1 MLSLPRRV
9 GGDNSGSFSAMKIT
23 HRSPA
28 APLTTAAEPAAAALT
43 LPSFDKAPRLSCCCR
58 LSELMPKVREVHD
71 AVRAARLATEQTD
84 VAA

>member
-9 GGDNSGSFSAMKIT
+9 GRDNPVFSAMKIT
-23 HRSPA
+23 HRAP
-28 APLTTAAEPAAAALT
+28 APLASVANTVPS
-43 LPSFDKAPRLSCCCR
+43 SFDKAPRLSCCCR

-71 AVRAARLATEQTD
+71 AVRAARLATEQAD

>member
-1 MLSLPRRV
+1 
-9 GGDNSGSFSAMKIT
+9 MKIT
-23 HRSPA
+23 HRAPA
-28 APLTTAAEPAAAALT
+28 TVPAPLTTVVEPAAT
-43 LPSFDKAPRLSCCCR
+43 SSFDKAPRLSCCCR

>member
-1 MLSLPRRV
+1 
-9 GGDNSGSFSAMKIT
+9 MKIT
-23 HRSPA
+23 HRAPA
-28 APLTTAAEPAAAALT
+28 EASAPLALAAEPAVALLT
-43 LPSFDKAPRLSCCCR
+43 PVSFDKAPRLSCCCR

>member
-1 MLSLPRRV
+1 
-9 GGDNSGSFSAMKIT
+9 MKIT
-23 HRSPA
+23 HRAPA
-28 APLTTAAEPAAAALT
+28 VASAPLTTVAEPTAT
-43 LPSFDKAPRLSCCCR
+43 SFEKAPRLSCCCR